1 MKNILKDIQKHL
13 LSGVSFM
20 MPLVVAGGVI
30 LAISLLGA
38 TQTPKGLV
46 PNGPIMLY
54 LNQLGK
60 AGMAMMLPVFSA
72 YIAYSIAGKP
82 GLSGGFILGFI
93 ANSNININGYDV
105 KAGFLGALILGL
117 LSGYFAKYL
126 KELKIVKNHTLRTI
140 MPILIIPI
148 LSVLILGLTYYLVI
162 ALPISLL
169 MDLIVNTIKDL
180 SAGNKAIFAIFMGS
194 VAELDFGGPITK
206 SVSMFTLA
214 MINEGILEPNGIFRI
229 LVAVPPIGIFMA
241 TILAKNKFTLEE
253 RNNAKAVGLIG
264 CLGITEGAIP
274 YAIKDPKAIFP
285 ASIIGSIVAALI
297 GAFYKVTCPVPH
309 GGFIV
314 LPVVGQK
321 LAFVCAILIG
331 SLVMA
336 LILKLLKKDVISN

>member
-1 MKNILKDIQKHL
+1 M
-13 LSGVSFM
+13 S
-20 MPLVVAGGVI
+20 
-30 LAISLLGA
+30 
-38 TQTPKGLV
+38 
-46 PNGPIMLY
+46 
-54 LNQLGK
+54 
-60 AGMAMMLPVFSA
+60 
-72 YIAYSIAGKP
+72 
-82 GLSGGFILGFI
+82 
-93 ANSNININGYDV
+93 
-105 KAGFLGALILGL
+105 
-117 LSGYFAKYL
+117 
-126 KELKIVKNHTLRTI
+126 
-140 MPILIIPI
+140 ILIIPI

-241 TILAKNKFTLEE
+241 TILAKNKFTSEE

-274 YAIKDPKAIFP
+274 YAIKDPKAIFRLLLLDCR
-285 ASIIGSIVAALI
+285 STYWKL
-297 GAFYKVTCPVPH
+297 YKVTCPVPH

-321 LAFVCAILIG
+321 VAFVCAILIG

-336 LILKLLKKDVISN
+336 LMLKLLKKDVISD